1 MTNTVRIITSS
12 VAWAVLAAPA
22 LAHPGHGEPM
32 GHTHNEAD
40 SLSGEI
46 LIFALIAVGVLIALR
61 FGSRALSN
69 YTRQS

>member
-22 LAHPGHGEPM
+22 LAHPGHGDPM

-46 LIFALIAVGVLIALR
+46 LIFALIAVGVVIALR
-61 FGSRALSN
+61 FGSRALSS
-69 YTRQS
+69 YVRKA